1 VTNNSQD
8 DGWQSEVMLATI
20 AAYGNLVGLFAEE
33 AHRQGIPLPTIA
45 ARLTRLYD
53 LNEQN
58 IPSERAASV
67 INGFIS
73 PLIDMY
79 RK

>member
-45 ARLTRLYD
+45 ARLTRLY
-53 LNEQN
+53 EQN